1 MTQRLDMVEE
11 YTIDRFEG
19 NKAVLENRK
28 TGEMKNIE
36 KNKLPKEAAEGNILN
51 YVNGK
56 YFLNQEK
63 THDIERDIQ
72 DRFNRLLKDK

>member
-1 MTQRLDMVEE
+1 
-11 YTIDRFEG
+11 
-19 NKAVLENRK
+19 
-28 TGEMKNIE
+28 MKNIE
-36 KNKLPKEAAEGNILN
+36 KNKLPKEAAEGSVLN